1 MASIETA
8 YGDYKDL
15 VKSLENGDSMSMS
28 NVYEQIMTKEQNRI
42 DLINRVVEQKENK
55 TWSDTLFYNHS
66 LMEIAILFAST
77 WRTIFNELL
86 IERRFD
92 MESLQHI
99 LYDGDRKIYTGIMMI
114 LISVFLYFIH
124 ASV

>member
-15 VKSLENGDSMSMS
+15 VKSLENGDSRS

-66 LMEIAILFAST
+66 LLEIATLFTTT
-77 WRTIFNELL
+77 WQSIFNELL

-92 MESLQHI
+92 MESVQRI
-99 LYDGDRKIYTGIMMI
+99 FYDEDRKIYTGIMMI
-114 LISVFLYFIH
+114 FISVFLYFIH